1 MTNRYKDDVVFS
13 RYAGFVDN
21 IHRVSIFPE
30 LYAALRASANYY
42 SFLDT
47 DEFLAWLEHDL
58 TVIRDHRVVERI
70 ANSGVPVLPGTWLSN
85 VIGFGDRFFVDVGG
99 RGLGQGFKWGK
110 PVIASSVEVSGFI
123 NHNVQLDRSAYG
135 DRIPTNCIVFHL
147 NRLSVKQRIGTNL
160 HKLAAL
166 GALPQEARLQD
177 VLLME
182 LHDLPHGN
190 IQLYVREIQELAGR
204 PEVVADP
211 RQRLDVNTIWI
222 CADGVSRWDRTSS
235 VNC

>member
-1 MTNRYKDDVVFS
+1 MWQIWDHRYKDDVVFS

-70 ANSGVPVLPGTWLSN
+70 ANSGLPVLPGTWLSN

-99 RGLGQGFKWGK
+99 RGLGEGFEVGK
-110 PVIASSVEVSGFI
+110 AGYSFVG
-123 NHNVQLDRSAYG
+123 RSIWLYKPQRSIG
-135 DRIPTNCIVFHL
+135 PIRLRGQDTN
-147 NRLSVKQRIGTNL
+147 
-160 HKLAAL
+160 
-166 GALPQEARLQD
+166 
-177 VLLME
+177 
-182 LHDLPHGN
+182 
-190 IQLYVREIQELAGR
+190 
-204 PEVVADP
+204 
-211 RQRLDVNTIWI
+211 
-222 CADGVSRWDRTSS
+222 
-235 VNC
+235 